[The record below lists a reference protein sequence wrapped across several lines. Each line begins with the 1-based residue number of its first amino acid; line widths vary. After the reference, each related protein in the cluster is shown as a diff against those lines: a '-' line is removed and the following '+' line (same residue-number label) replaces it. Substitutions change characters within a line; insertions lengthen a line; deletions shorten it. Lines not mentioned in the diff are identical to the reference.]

1 MSTPTLAALSICR
14 AALPGVKFST
24 TVSEDP
30 ARFGRVSRI
39 GGHGIAH
46 WIALASLSN
55 CTAQPQGQPDTAW
68 TEQSIGTIADGFQA
82 ASSGGPWA
90 GLWVTDWVM
99 NSLADYPNPD
109 YEKHSRFQFTGH
121 SSCSEPKVS

>member
-39 GGHGIAH
+39 GGPRDR
-46 WIALASLSN
+46 SLDRARILVELYGS
-55 CTAQPQGQPDTAW
+55 TPQGQP
-68 TEQSIGTIADGFQA
+68 
-82 ASSGGPWA
+82 
-90 GLWVTDWVM
+90 
-99 NSLADYPNPD
+99 
-109 YEKHSRFQFTGH
+109 GH
-121 SSCSEPKVS
+121 GVD